1 MTGNELEQLGHIWV
15 RKLISDENVCASNW
29 GEQNCV
35 YNYNKFYYFLGGSGR
50 LEMEGD
56 VFYPQ
61 PEELYLI
68 PAGVRH
74 SYSHDPIHPVYKCW
88 CHFDLVIPGLRS
100 LQYHRDTVRVFIAR
114 DRMVPLFRRMNQC
127 RAADIPAD
135 VLMEKGL
142 LLHIFYE
149 YLSRVNASK
158 LFVWDTPPFMQTME
172 QYLDDHLTDDINLRQ
187 MAQVVHLHPN
197 YFIRIFKRYFHV
209 PPMEYIQM
217 KRLEYAASL
226 MREHKDMTIEEV
238 GYRCGFHDYRYFGR
252 AFKKRYGITPSMYRT
267 VSLGGTEPCAP

>member
-1 MTGNELEQLGHIWV
+1 MEKFTEEYIENIRNVIAENNEEVARELLKDLHPADI
-15 RKLISDENVCASNW
+15 A
-29 GEQNCV
+29 
-35 YNYNKFYYFLGGSGR
+35 
-50 LEMEGD
+50 
-56 VFYPQ
+56 
-61 PEELYLI
+61 ELYQNLDI
-68 PAGVRH
+68 EEAEFL
-74 SYSHDPIHPVYKCW
+74 YKLL
-88 CHFDLVIPGLRS
+88 D
-100 LQYHRDTVRVFIAR
+100 QETA
-114 DRMVPLFRRMNQC
+114 
-127 RAADIPAD
+127 AD

-252 AFKKRYGITPSMYRT
+252 AVKKRYGITPSMYRT